1 MSGKV
6 GYSALAPDVLGQII
20 NPLTYLT
27 SSSGQY
33 GLVNVR
39 YGESSAPKI
48 ERAIVED
55 VAGYGK
61 QLGRLLD
68 AVEAIAK
75 HLEKTDSS
83 IGKIDAIEQL
93 HELALAIAVT
103 KATVAGSESVSLS
116 AFIDG
121 LERLK
126 ESNPETFQKVKEKL
140 KAVL

>member
-33 GLVNVR
+33 GLVNIR
-39 YGESSAPKI
+39 YGESSAPQI
-48 ERAIVED
+48 ERAIIED

-68 AVEAIAK
+68 AVEVISN
-75 HLEKTDSS
+75 HLEKKEPS

-103 KATVAGSESVSLS
+103 KATAAGSESMPLS

-121 LERLK
+121 LKRLK
-126 ESNPETFQKVKEKL
+126 KNNPETFEKVKEKL